1 MLKVLA
7 LIKKRPDLDRK
18 AFREHYEER
27 HVPIAKP
34 LLAHLVWYAR
44 HHVEEDLWG
53 PVDFDVVTAF
63 GYPSQQAV
71 SDLFATLASEAGQAI
86 HEDERHFMEKGAN
99 RFFEVS
105 ERPWQASEA
114 GTRSR
119 EIRTNEEEERSIFVM
134 IARPPAMSRT
144 ECASRLLRDHWPAL
158 LEGVP
163 DLRFA
168 TVRDA
173 FPMNDVPARYDGLM
187 QVPADAKL
195 ELARFAPN
203 LEREGYR
210 VTAIRTRRYVTKVP
224 A

>member
-7 LIKKRPDLDRK
+7 LIKKRPDLSRQ

-44 HHVEEDLWG
+44 HHIEEDLHG
-53 PVDFDVVTAF
+53 RVDFDVVTAF
-63 GYPSQQAV
+63 GYPSPQAV
-71 SDLFATLASEAGQAI
+71 SDLFVTLSSEAGQAI
-86 HEDERHFMEKGAN
+86 HEDERNFMEKGSN

-105 ERPWQASEA
+105 ERPWQADEA
-114 GTRSR
+114 GTKSR
-119 EIRTNEEEERSIFVM
+119 TQRANEEEERSIFVFV
-134 IARPPAMSRT
+134 ARPPAMAREECSR
-144 ECASRLLRDHWPAL
+144 RLLRDHWPAL
-158 LEGVP
+158 LDGLEP
-163 DLRFA
+163 LRFA

-173 FPMNDVPARYDGLM
+173 FPMNEVPAPFDGMM
-187 QVPADAKL
+187 QVPDDTKL
-195 ELARFAPN
+195 DLPRFAAK

-210 VTAIRTRRYVTKVP
+210 VAAIRTQRFVTEVP